1 MSTNLPIIS
10 LDEVSE
16 HSSRNDG
23 WMVIYDRVYD
33 VTNFLREHPGG
44 EEVIQRDLFQVITI
58 SKHVLKS
65 ECNKFE
71 LRNNMVE
78 TDFLPEALWVMGAV
92 VGYRWLLVF
101 LLRHLS

>member
-44 EEVIQRDLFQVITI
+44 EEVIQRDLF
-58 SKHVLKS
+58 
-65 ECNKFE
+65 
-71 LRNNMVE
+71 
-78 TDFLPEALWVMGAV
+78 
-92 VGYRWLLVF
+92 
-101 LLRHLS
+101 